1 MERVQIKAK
10 IKHQGVRKE
19 RRDFPCLVVKNQPSQ
34 PRCPLTDEW
43 IKKIWYIYTMK
54 YYSAIKR
61 NETGPF
67 VVMWMVLEYVI
78 QNEVSQRKIS
88 YINAIC
94 EI

>member
-1 MERVQIKAK
+1 MPIDRGMDREDMVHIYNEVYIYKY
-10 IKHQGVRKE
+10 
-19 RRDFPCLVVKNQPSQ
+19 
-34 PRCPLTDEW
+34 TM
-43 IKKIWYIYTMK
+43 YIYTMK